1 MMTPGDIPQFYLGVR
16 GAEALSREAWEQ
28 NFQSPQFRAFANL
41 LPDGLMI
48 VDPDEVV
55 VFLNTA
61 AERAARLAAPFES
74 QALSTFLR
82 FSDFDMDDFLASA
95 ERGHAQGLVRAKIS
109 GKVYQASRRVLVVT
123 GSASG
128 FSVYFLRDPENQD
141 RAKRGVAGRSIS
153 AGDQKE
159 SARLLFPEGLKMQ
172 IEQAV
177 RAYAR
182 NFRIL
187 LLGESG
193 VGKTAI
199 ARHIH
204 LTGGDRGRPFV
215 HVNCGSIPETLF
227 ESEMF
232 GYERGAFTGAL
243 QAGKRGYIES
253 AAGGTLF
260 LDEIGE
266 IPLSSQPKLL
276 KFLEDGTIQPVGSS
290 VSKKIETR
298 VITAT
303 NRDLTEMTRQ
313 GGFRKDLLYRLS
325 TFPVEIPL
333 LRNRP
338 DKAEILEMMLER
350 ASNERGA
357 PLKLSAACR
366 AILMRHPFPGNLREM
381 KSVVDYIDI
390 VASDIALPEHLPPS
404 FARAQSAV
412 AAEPGEPATSHNAEP
427 AMADTETAGRSLK
440 DRTRAFE
447 ERIINEALDRL
458 GSKRAAAKELG
469 VDIATI
475 VRKTNRA
482 AD

>member
-1 MMTPGDIPQFYLGVR
+1 MTSGEIPQFDLRVR
-16 GAEALSREAWEQ
+16 GTEALSREAWEQ
-28 NFQSPQFRAFANL
+28 NFRSSHFRSFANL
-41 LPDGLMI
+41 LPDGLI
-48 VDPDEVV
+48 VVDPDEVV
-55 VFLNTA
+55 TFLNTA
-61 AERAARLAAPFES
+61 AERAARLASPFES
-74 QALSTFLR
+74 QALATFLR

-95 ERGHAQGLVRAKIS
+95 ERGHAQGLVRSKTS
-109 GKVYQASRRVLVVT
+109 GTIYQAMRRMLLVA

-128 FSVYFLRDPENQD
+128 FTVYFLRDPDNQD

-153 AGDQKE
+153 VGDQRE
-159 SARLLFPEGLKMQ
+159 NARLLFPEGLKTQ
-172 IEQAV
+172 VEQAV

-182 NFRIL
+182 SFRIL

-193 VGKTAI
+193 VGKSAI

-290 VSKKIETR
+290 ASKKIETR

-333 LRNRP
+333 LRNRS
-338 DKAEILEMMLER
+338 DKAAILDMMLER
-350 ASNERGA
+350 ASQERGA
-357 PLKLSAACR
+357 PLKLSATCR
-366 AILMRHPFPGNLREM
+366 SILMRHPFPGNLREM
-381 KSVVDYIDI
+381 KSVVDYLDI
-390 VASDIALPEHLPPS
+390 VAADVAMPEHLPPT
-404 FARAQSAV
+404 FTRAVGAETERSQ
-412 AAEPGEPATSHNAEP
+412 AALAMATPEIEPGRRT
-427 AMADTETAGRSLK
+427 LK
-440 DRTRAFE
+440 DMARAFE
-447 ERIINEALDRL
+447 QRIISEALDRL

-482 AD
+482 GD

>member
-1 MMTPGDIPQFYLGVR
+1 
-16 GAEALSREAWEQ
+16 
-28 NFQSPQFRAFANL
+28 
-41 LPDGLMI
+41 
-48 VDPDEVV
+48 
-55 VFLNTA
+55 
-61 AERAARLAAPFES
+61 
-74 QALSTFLR
+74 
-82 FSDFDMDDFLASA
+82 
-95 ERGHAQGLVRAKIS
+95 
-109 GKVYQASRRVLVVT
+109 
-123 GSASG
+123 
-128 FSVYFLRDPENQD
+128 
-141 RAKRGVAGRSIS
+141 
-153 AGDQKE
+153 
-159 SARLLFPEGLKMQ
+159 
-172 IEQAV
+172 
-177 RAYAR
+177 
-182 NFRIL
+182 
-187 LLGESG
+187 
-193 VGKTAI
+193 
-199 ARHIH
+199 
-204 LTGGDRGRPFV
+204 
-215 HVNCGSIPETLF
+215 
-227 ESEMF
+227 MF

-290 VSKKIETR
+290 VSKKIDTR

-338 DKAEILEMMLER
+338 DKAEILDMMLER
-350 ASNERGA
+350 ASQERGA
-357 PLKLSAACR
+357 PLRLSASCR

-390 VASDIALPEHLPPS
+390 VAADVASPEHLPPS
-404 FARAQSAV
+404 FSRVQNA
-412 AAEPGEPATSHNAEP
+412 AAEQLPTAAAPERAMPEIEPA
-427 AMADTETAGRSLK
+427 GRTLK
-440 DRTRAFE
+440 DMARAFE

-482 AD
+482 SD

>member
-1 MMTPGDIPQFYLGVR
+1 MKAPGDIPQFNLGLR
-16 GAEALSREAWEQ
+16 GAEAQSREAWE
-28 NFQSPQFRAFANL
+28 SHIASAEFRAFANL
-41 LPDGLMI
+41 CPDGVII
-48 VDPDEVV
+48 VDPDDMV
-55 VFLNTA
+55 VFLNLV
-61 AERAARLAAPFES
+61 AERAAKLATPFAS
-74 QALSTFLR
+74 QPLATFLR
-82 FSDFDMDDFLASA
+82 FSDFDMDEFLAA
-95 ERGHAQGLVRAKIS
+95 AQRGQSQGLVRTKAS
-109 GKVYQASRRVLVVT
+109 GKLFQATRRVLVT
-123 GSASG
+123 SG
-128 FSVYFLRDPENQD
+128 TAGGFIVYFLRDPENQD
-141 RAKRGVAGRSIS
+141 RAKRGITGRSIS
-153 AGDQKE
+153 PGDQRE
-159 SARLLFPEGLKMQ
+159 SARLMFPETLKAR
-172 IEQAV
+172 IDQAA
-177 RAYAR
+177 RAYER

-204 LTGGDRGRPFV
+204 LSGGDRGRPFV
-215 HVNCGSIPETLF
+215 HVNCGSIPDTLF

-303 NRDLTEMTRQ
+303 NRDLAEMTRL

-338 DKAEILEMMLER
+338 DKEAILDMMLER
-350 ASNERGA
+350 ASQERGA
-357 PLKLSAACR
+357 ALKLSAACR
-366 AILMRHPFPGNLREM
+366 AVLLRHSFPGNLREM
-381 KSVVDYIDI
+381 KSVVDYLDI
-390 VASDIALPEHLPPS
+390 VATGLATPEHLPPS
-404 FARAQSAV
+404 FRLTEEGPEPERPV
-412 AAEPGEPATSHNAEP
+412 AEDIS
-427 AMADTETAGRSLK
+427 GRSLK
-440 DRTRAFE
+440 ELTRAFE
-447 ERIINEALDRL
+447 ERIIHQALDRL

-475 VRKTNRA
+475 VRKTNRT
-482 AD
+482 D